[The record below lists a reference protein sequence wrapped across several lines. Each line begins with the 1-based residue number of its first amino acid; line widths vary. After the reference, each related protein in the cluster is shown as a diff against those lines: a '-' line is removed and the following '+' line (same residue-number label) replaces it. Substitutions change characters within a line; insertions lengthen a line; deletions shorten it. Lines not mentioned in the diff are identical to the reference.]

1 MADGARPRLTPMAL
15 LYEYK
20 RALEWL
26 GVVVRTTPESR
37 HDIATEDGEDGVW
50 PLRAHVHHVADVSV
64 MGALRLRLMLAGV
77 TLEYWQYDQAAFQ
90 AANHY
95 EREVGASL
103 ELAELIAESNVSILE
118 RLSDEEWSAPRRL
131 PDGSEISVL
140 DWLHHATL
148 HINDHVAVLRR
159 VVDV

>member
-1 MADGARPRLTPMAL
+1 MAL

-26 GVVVRTTPESR
+26 GVVVRTTPESK

-103 ELAELIAESNVSILE
+103 ELA
-118 RLSDEEWSAPRRL
+118 R
-131 PDGSEISVL
+131 
-140 DWLHHATL
+140 
-148 HINDHVAVLRR
+148 
-159 VVDV
+159 